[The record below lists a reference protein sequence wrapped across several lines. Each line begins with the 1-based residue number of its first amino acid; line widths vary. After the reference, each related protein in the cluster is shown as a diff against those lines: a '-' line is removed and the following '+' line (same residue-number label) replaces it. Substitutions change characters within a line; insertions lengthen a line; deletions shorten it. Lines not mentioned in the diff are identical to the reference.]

1 MKKMREPKSGF
12 INDIN
17 LVLATDFYQLT
28 MGAAYYQD
36 NLENSRNDEN
46 DIAVFDLFIRK
57 YPKNRNYLI
66 FAGLEQVIYYLLNAR
81 FTEKTIN
88 FLRQKEVFKNIDSS
102 FFDDYLPN
110 FKFKLDVWAM
120 KEGNFFFPQ
129 EPIMRVQGPMFHAQ
143 LAETYLLNIINYQT
157 IVASKASRIKT
168 IAPDKVL
175 LEFGTRRSHSPLAG
189 VYAARASY
197 IAGFNGTS
205 NVVADLE
212 LDINSSGTMAH
223 SFVQR
228 FDDEKESFDL
238 YYKIYGKNSILLI
251 DTYDTEKAAKT
262 VCKYENNILGVRI
275 DSGDLIEHAKK
286 VRKILDDNGC
296 KEVIIVASS
305 DLNEYKIKQIID
317 NNTPIDAFGVGTEL
331 TTSRDDPT
339 IAGVYKLIEYNGRPK
354 IKISEEK
361 LTYPGKK
368 QIYRIYNELGVFK
381 EDILMLDDDEAP
393 QNSEALLIPI
403 MEKGNL
409 ISKIPQLKEI
419 QQYYLKNIKKLPGE
433 YKTLDENHVFKLK
446 ISKKLKELTNSL
458 TRKYSNLS
466 IKIFL

>member
-1 MKKMREPKSGF
+1 MEEPKSGF

-17 LVLATDFYQLT
+17 LILATDFYQLT

-36 NLENSRNDEN
+36 NLEKSRNDEN

-66 FAGLEQVIYYLLNAR
+66 FAGLEQAIYYLQNAR
-81 FTEKTIN
+81 FTEKTTN

-143 LAETYLLNIINYQT
+143 LAETYLLNVINYQT
-157 IVASKASRIKT
+157 IVASKASRIKNV
-168 IAPDKVL
+168 ALDKVL
-175 LEFGTRRSHSPLAG
+175 LDFGTRRSHSPLAG

-205 NVVADLE
+205 NVIANLE
-212 LDINSSGTMAH
+212 LDINASGTMAH

-262 VCKYENNILGVRI
+262 ACKYENNIRGVRI

-286 VRKILDDNGC
+286 VREILDDNGC

-317 NNTPIDAFGVGTEL
+317 NNAPIDAFGVGTEL
-331 TTSRDDPT
+331 ATSRDDPT
-339 IAGVYKLIEYNGRPK
+339 ISGVYKLIEYNGQAK

-361 LTYPGKK
+361 FTYPGKK
-368 QIYRIYNELGVFK
+368 QIYRIYNEQGTFK
-381 EDILMLDDDEAP
+381 EDVLMLDNDEAP
-393 QNSEALLIPI
+393 TNSEALLIPI
-403 MEKGNL
+403 MKKGNL
-409 ISKIPQLKEI
+409 ISKIPQLMEI
-419 QQYYLKNIKKLPGE
+419 QQYYLKNIKKLPSE

-446 ISKKLKELTNSL
+446 ISKKLRELINSL
-458 TRKYSNLS
+458 TRKYSN
-466 IKIFL
+466 

>member
-458 TRKYSNLS
+458 TRKYSKSLN
-466 IKIFL
+466 

>member
-1 MKKMREPKSGF
+1 MKSPKSGF
-12 INDIN
+12 IYDQN
-17 LVLATDFYQLT
+17 LILSTDFYELT
-28 MGAAYYQD
+28 MGAAYYQYNLD
-36 NLENSRNDEN
+36 NNIKEED

-66 FAGLEQVIYYLLNAR
+66 FAGLEQAIYYLQNAR

-143 LAETYLLNIINYQT
+143 LAETYLLNTINYQT

-168 IAPDKVL
+168 VAQDKVL

-197 IAGFNGTS
+197 VAGFNGTS

-238 YYKIYGKNSILLI
+238 YYKIYGKSSILLI

-262 VCKYENNILGVRI
+262 ACKYGNNIKGVRI

-317 NNTPIDAFGVGTEL
+317 TNAPIDAFGVGTEL
-331 TTSRDDPT
+331 ATSRDDPT

-368 QIYRIYNELGVFK
+368 QIYRIYNERGIFK
-381 EDILMLDDDEAP
+381 EDILMLEDDEVP
-393 QNSEALLIPI
+393 PNSEALLIPI

-409 ISKIPQLKEI
+409 ISKIPQLMEI
-419 QQYYLKNIKKLPGE
+419 QQYYLKNMKKLPSE
-433 YKTLDENHVFKLK
+433 YKTLDEKHVFKLK
-446 ISKKLKELTNSL
+446 ISKKLRELTNSL
-458 TRKYSNLS
+458 TRKYSKSLN
-466 IKIFL
+466 

>member
-1 MKKMREPKSGF
+1 MREPKSGF

-66 FAGLEQVIYYLLNAR
+66 FAGLEQAIYYLKNAR

-143 LAETYLLNIINYQT
+143 LAESYLLNIINYQT

-168 IAPDKVL
+168 VALDKIL

-205 NVVADLE
+205 NVIANLE

-228 FDDEKESFDL
+228 FDDEEESFDL

-251 DTYDTEKAAKT
+251 DTYNTEKAAKT
-262 VCKYENNILGVRI
+262 ACKYENNIRGVRI

-317 NNTPIDAFGVGTEL
+317 NNAPIDAFGVGTEL
-331 TTSRDDPT
+331 ATSRDDPT
-339 IAGVYKLIEYNGRPK
+339 IAGVYKLIEYNGQPK

-361 LTYPGKK
+361 FTYPGKK
-368 QIYRIYNELGVFK
+368 QIYRIYNERGVFK
-381 EDILMLDDDEAP
+381 EDILMLDNDEAP
-393 QNSEALLIPI
+393 PNSEALLIPI

-409 ISKIPQLKEI
+409 ISKIPQLLGI

-446 ISKKLKELTNSL
+446 ISKRLRELTNSL
-458 TRKYSNLS
+458 TRKYSKSLN
-466 IKIFL
+466 

>member
-1 MKKMREPKSGF
+1 MREPKSGF

-28 MGAAYYQD
+28 MGAAYYQN
-36 NLENSRNDEN
+36 NLENSISDEN

-66 FAGLEQVIYYLLNAR
+66 FAGLEQAIYYLQNAR

-168 IAPDKVL
+168 VALDRVL

-205 NVVADLE
+205 NVIADLD

-262 VCKYENNILGVRI
+262 ACKYENNIKGVRI
-275 DSGDLIEHAKK
+275 DSGDLIEHAIK

-317 NNTPIDAFGVGTEL
+317 NNAPIDAFGVGTEL
-331 TTSRDDPT
+331 ATSKDDPT
-339 IAGVYKLIEYNGRPK
+339 IAGVYKLIEYNGQPK

-361 LTYPGKK
+361 FTYPGKK
-368 QIYRIYNELGVFK
+368 QIYRIYNERGVFK
-381 EDILMLDDDEAP
+381 EDILMLDNDEAP
-393 QNSEALLIPI
+393 PNSEALLIPI

-409 ISKIPQLKEI
+409 ISRIPQLLGI

-446 ISKKLKELTNSL
+446 ISKKLRELTNSL
-458 TRKYSNLS
+458 TRKYSR
-466 IKIFL
+466 